1 MFNPAF
7 TSSLR
12 DFGPTVLRFHDCDNN
27 PARIMW
33 RNAKFALVEAFVVL
47 SPDVAL
53 SQAVEDGAAMLIRL
67 LWH

>member
-1 MFNPAF
+1 
-7 TSSLR
+7 
-12 DFGPTVLRFHDCDNN
+12 
-27 PARIMW
+27 MW